1 MEIELD
7 DMKPEILT
15 KQNFDEKINGRPIFL
30 KTDNGQRVKNYYAKV
45 RNNIYVQNG
54 GSAWEIMRVLKR
66 LLELYDVDLDDFCIL
81 VRAKK

>member
-1 MEIELD
+1 
-7 DMKPEILT
+7 MKPEILT

-45 RNNIYVQNG
+45 RDNIYVQNG
-54 GSAWEIMRVLKR
+54 GSAWKIMRVLKR